1 MKIEYLNWP
10 SAGTIQVA
18 LIFHQN
24 NNYTY
29 DGGNKVVVLH
39 NNNNNNNKAQQRPVG
54 PCERDAGERW
64 LLPNQ

>member
-10 SAGTIQVA
+10 STGTIQVA
-18 LIFHQN
+18 FIFHQT

-29 DGGNKVVVLH
+29 DDGNKVVVLH
-39 NNNNNNNKAQQRPVG
+39 NNNKNKVQQWPAG